1 MNEQKQLRSVI
12 LLQMQMNIQ
21 AVMYKKENRG
31 RRKFVILDEAWD
43 LLSQGGN
50 TAAFFETGARDV
62 YKRQIKTVIEQKFPG
77 MKVLRVS
84 KTEIP
89 GWLLVESD
97 SDRVE
102 NYMYV
107 HESGRYVL
115 SGALFDIQMLSLIHI

>member
-1 MNEQKQLRSVI
+1 MRRSYQQIIAGLVCAVCVSVAGESILRAETDD
-12 LLQMQMNIQ
+12 
-21 AVMYKKENRG
+21 AVRP
-31 RRKFVILDEAWD
+31 
-43 LLSQGGN
+43 
-50 TAAFFETGARDV
+50 
-62 YKRQIKTVIEQKFPG
+62 IKTVIEQKFPG

-102 NYMYV
+102 NYRYV

-115 SGALFDIQMLSLIHI
+115 CGALFDIQVGRTVTQE